1 MSDGNTQEPVAWAV
15 IEADGTRISVHDNAR
30 HAAIVIEEL
39 AYDGM
44 EAVPLYRS
52 PTLTD
57 EEREAIEFKAAHCV
71 TVADQMH
78 QRCAVTLRA
87 LLERTKPDARLAAL
101 ERLVALDQ
109 SLEERP

>member
-1 MSDGNTQEPVAWAV
+1 MIDPTKAILDWEQADQIMQDQRAE
-15 IEADGTRISVHDNAR
+15 IERLR
-30 HAAIVIEEL
+30 
-39 AYDGM
+39 
-44 EAVPLYRS
+44 
-52 PTLTD
+52 LTD
-57 EEREAIEFKAAHCV
+57 AEREAIEFKAAHCV